1 MYYIFARIIIGDE
14 IGDEANFVTKINQN
28 RKITNELIYVY
39 IGIGFVS
46 VLAFILAPKYIKD
59 KKLLAKHWDITKKVL
74 NFAKQFLTKK

>member
-1 MYYIFARIIIGDE
+1 MYCICARIIIGDE
-14 IGDEANFVTKINQN
+14 IGDETDFVTKINQN

-59 KKLLAKHWDITKKVL
+59 KKLLVKHLDIAKKVL

>member
-1 MYYIFARIIIGDE
+1 M
-14 IGDEANFVTKINQN
+14 
-28 RKITNELIYVY
+28 NELIYVY

-59 KKLLAKHWDITKKVL
+59 KELLVKHWNIVKKVF